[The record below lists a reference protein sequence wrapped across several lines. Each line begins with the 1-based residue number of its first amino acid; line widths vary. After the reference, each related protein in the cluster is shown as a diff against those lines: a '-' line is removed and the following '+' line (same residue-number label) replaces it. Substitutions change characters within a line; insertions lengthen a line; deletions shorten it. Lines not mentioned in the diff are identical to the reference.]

1 MFCLFHF
8 QAGHVCG
15 DNNDLINGIPTG
27 SIRISMGYMTTI
39 DNVKAVINLMK
50 KCYCQKERGT
60 MLLSATESNFNATN
74 LTRIVE
80 PLTFTVNDNNK
91 SKIPVAVGTGSFI
104 SSNEYRKV
112 IDRTNLSRSIKLHE
126 ICIYP
131 IKSCAPFRVDSCWTI
146 NRRGLK
152 YDREW
157 MIVRSSGVAMTQK
170 SDTKLCL
177 IQPTI
182 NETENILSLSFPYAK
197 TIKIPLRRDVNDN
210 RVVSSFCQSKVCGD
224 RIDGIDCGDEVA
236 EWLDDVLCSTGLR
249 LIQQSV
255 NDKRTAKND
264 VSTEQAISLSN
275 QAQFLLINVTSV
287 DWLAKKVENWA
298 ELDDV
303 PEKMLQNTVDR
314 FRANLIIESPIPL
327 EESEWKSIQI
337 GSITLTTTG
346 PCTRCQM
353 ICIDQSTG
361 EKTTEPLQTIAREF
375 NGKMRFGI
383 YLCQGNGEQVNDID
397 RKISCDDFINIEK

>member
-1 MFCLFHF
+1 M
-8 QAGHVCG
+8 CG
-15 DNNDLINGIPTG
+15 DNNDLIDGVPTG
-27 SIRISMGYMTTI
+27 SVRISVGYMTTI
-39 DNVKAVINLMK
+39 DNVEAVINLIK
-50 KCYCQKERGT
+50 RCFCNKERGKY
-60 MLLSATESNFNATN
+60 LLTSTDSNLNN
-74 LTRIVE
+74 IKLPNRSIE
-80 PLTFTVNDNNK
+80 PLKYAIKLTNNNNV
-91 SKIPVAVGTGSFI
+91 PAVEENGSNKPQSILNEFPKTI
-104 SSNEYRKV
+104 ERSHLSNA
-112 IDRTNLSRSIKLHE
+112 IKLHE
-126 ICIYP
+126 ICVYP
-131 IKSCAPFRVDSCWTI
+131 IKSCAPFRVDSNWII

-157 MIVRSSGVAMTQK
+157 MIVRASGVAMTQK

-177 IQPTI
+177 IQPKI
-182 NETENILSLSFPYAK
+182 DEAKNILSLNFPYAK
-197 TIKIPLRRDVNDN
+197 AVEIPLRRDVNDN
-210 RVVSSFCQSKVCGD
+210 KVVSSFCQSKVCGD

-236 EWLDDVLCSTGLR
+236 DWLDDVLCTTGLR
-249 LIQQSV
+249 LIQQSI

-264 VSTEQAISLSN
+264 MPTEQAISLSN
-275 QAQFLLINVTSV
+275 QAQFLLVNVASV

-303 PEKMLQNTVDR
+303 PEKMLQNTIDR

-327 EESEWKSIQI
+327 EESDWKSIRI
-337 GSITLTTTG
+337 GNIELITTG

-383 YLCQGNGEQVNDID
+383 YLCQGNGEQLNEID
-397 RKISCDDFINIEK
+397 RTISCDDFIHIEK